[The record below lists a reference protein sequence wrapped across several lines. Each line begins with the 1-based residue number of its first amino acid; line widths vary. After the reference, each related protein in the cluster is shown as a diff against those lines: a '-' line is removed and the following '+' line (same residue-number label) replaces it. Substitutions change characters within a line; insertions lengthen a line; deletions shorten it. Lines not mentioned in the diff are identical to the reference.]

1 MRSVDS
7 LLVEALVETRS
18 ALADL
23 GGVAAAR
30 PLRLRRVLVE
40 RAAEMIDL
48 GSSPPDHVARVAAM
62 CLDVRDQAVALLA
75 AHRVVSD
82 ALREAMD

>member
-1 MRSVDS
+1 MPAVDS

-18 ALADL
+18 ALERIGD
-23 GGVAAAR
+23 VPAAK

-62 CLDVRDQAVALLA
+62 CLDVRDQAVAMLA
-75 AHRVVSD
+75 AHRVVSA
-82 ALREAMD
+82 ALHEAMD